1 MFEIIIWICI
11 FAMWVF
17 IGITNLRKGEFTR
30 GNYKNVWWALLI
42 VIFIQI
48 LHATNIIN

>member
-17 IGITNLRKGEFTR
+17 IGITDLRKGEFTR
-30 GNYKNVWWALLI
+30 EDYKSIWIALLV